1 VDKRQ
6 SSRDTTDW
14 VQPQLHRV
22 RRKLGLGGSGLGSIP
37 PESNDD
43 LDQLSSTNAAEV
55 ARSANP
61 DWATSVPINR
71 FPHRAGEALIPRLN
85 IDSSDRA
92 CFAGHAPRI
101 LSAREFGFCE
111 IELAWR
117 PAASLSRIRF
127 CWVAI
132 YRVGFL
138 GAMPLA
144 TGGVG
149 GGNGTRVFGAWSKA
163 RDFRYETFVAAD
175 HREGPY
181 GF

>member
-1 VDKRQ
+1 
-6 SSRDTTDW
+6 
-14 VQPQLHRV
+14 
-22 RRKLGLGGSGLGSIP
+22 
-37 PESNDD
+37 

-61 DWATSVPINR
+61 DWAISVSINR
-71 FPHRAGEALIPRLN
+71 FPHRVGALIPRLN

-92 CFAGHAPRI
+92 CFAGRAPRI
-101 LSAREFGFCE
+101 LTAREFGFCE
-111 IELAWR
+111 IELAYR

-127 CWVAI
+127 CWVAS

-138 GAMPLA
+138 GATPLA
-144 TGGVG
+144 TGAVG

-163 RDFRYETFVAAD
+163 RDFRYETFVVAD
-175 HREGPY
+175 HREGSH